1 LPDDLFRALLLYILN
16 AADIDKE
23 TFRHKLTEIQATK
36 LKESTMTLAEQLLEE
51 GMQRGQVAAQQHD
64 ILEALEIRF
73 HKVPDGLRE
82 EVESIVDTA
91 KLQSLLRAAITSF
104 DLESFA
110 AEL

>member
-1 LPDDLFRALLLYILN
+1 
-16 AADIDKE
+16 
-23 TFRHKLTEIQATK
+23 
-36 LKESTMTLAEQLLEE
+36 MTLAEQLLEE
-51 GMQRGQVAAQQHD
+51 GMQRGQVAAQQQD

-73 HKVPDGLRE
+73 HKFPEGLRE
-82 EVESIVDTA
+82 EVESIADTA